1 MICAFL
7 LSTDNSSDVPA
18 ATIWYTLCV
27 DSSGILL
34 NMTSS
39 HHLTSTDFP
48 MQRIIKTW
56 WPLAASWLLMGIELP
71 ALSAVVARLAHP
83 EINLAAYGSVVFPIS
98 LIVESPIIM
107 LLAASTALSRDWTSF
122 VKLRRFMMIS
132 GLLLTALHV
141 LVAFTPLYYFIVRIM
156 GVEPQVIEPARIG
169 LMIMTPW
176 TWSIAYRRFHQGV
189 LIRFGYSRAVGIGT
203 IIRLVADI
211 SVLAIGYSI
220 GTIPGIVV
228 ATSAVAAG
236 VISEAIYAGLR
247 VRPVL
252 QNELVSAPRVE
263 PELTFSTFTTFYIPL
278 VMTSL
283 LSLIAQPIGSAAIW
297 NMPHDLESSAVW
309 PVVAGLIFMMRSLGI
324 AYNEV
329 VVALL
334 DEPGAA
340 RTLRRFALLLS
351 GGLTGVLLLVVATPL
366 SHFWFQ
372 QISGLSPD
380 LADLARAG
388 LWFAL
393 PIPAMSVY
401 QSWYQGA
408 ILHSRRTRAITE
420 AVVIYLVTIAAM
432 LWFGVASGVWT
443 GLFVG
448 LAAMAISMT
457 LQTAWLWRRSRSIL
471 AAHNAGV
478 ETALHAAEHAAA
490 K

>member
-1 MICAFL
+1 MA
-7 LSTDNSSDVPA
+7 LSHQKTN
-18 ATIWYTLCV
+18 I
-27 DSSGILL
+27 
-34 NMTSS
+34 
-39 HHLTSTDFP
+39 DFP
-48 MQRIIKTW
+48 IQRIIRTW

-71 ALSAVVARLAHP
+71 ALSAVVARLADP
-83 EINLAAYGSVVFPIS
+83 KINLAAYGSVVFPIS

-122 VKLRRFMMIS
+122 AKLRRFMMIS
-132 GLLLTALHV
+132 GFLLTALHI
-141 LVAFTPLYYFIVRIM
+141 LIAFTPLYYIVVEQIM
-156 GVEPQVIEPARIG
+156 GADPKVVEPARIG

-189 LIRFGYSRAVGIGT
+189 LIRFDQSRAVGVGT
-203 IIRLVADI
+203 IIRLITDI
-211 SVLAIGYSI
+211 TVLAIGYSI

-252 QNELVSAPRVE
+252 QNELKRAPRIE
-263 PELTFSTFTTFYIPL
+263 PELTFSAFRTFYIPL

-283 LSLIAQPIGSAAIW
+283 LTLIAQPIGSAAIW
-297 NMPHDLESSAVW
+297 RMPQALDSNAVW

-324 AYNEV
+324 AFNEV

-340 RTLRRFALLLS
+340 RALRRFALYLAV
-351 GGLTGVLLLVVATPL
+351 GLTSVLLLVVGTPL
-366 SHFWFQ
+366 SHLWFQ
-372 QISGLSPD
+372 QLSGLSSD

-401 QSWYQGA
+401 QSWYQGV

-420 AVVIYLVTIAAM
+420 AVVIYLVTVAAM
-432 LWFGVASGVWT
+432 LWFGVLSDVWI

-448 LAAMAISMT
+448 LAAMSISMV
-457 LQTAWLWRRSRSIL
+457 LQTRWLWWRSRSIL
-471 AAHNAGV
+471 AAHDASP

>member
-1 MICAFL
+1 
-7 LSTDNSSDVPA
+7 
-18 ATIWYTLCV
+18 
-27 DSSGILL
+27 
-34 NMTSS
+34 
-39 HHLTSTDFP
+39 
-48 MQRIIKTW
+48 
-56 WPLAASWLLMGIELP
+56 
-71 ALSAVVARLAHP
+71 
-83 EINLAAYGSVVFPIS
+83 
-98 LIVESPIIM
+98 
-107 LLAASTALSRDWTSF
+107 
-122 VKLRRFMMIS
+122 
-132 GLLLTALHV
+132 
-141 LVAFTPLYYFIVRIM
+141 
-156 GVEPQVIEPARIG
+156 
-169 LMIMTPW
+169 
-176 TWSIAYRRFHQGV
+176 
-189 LIRFGYSRAVGIGT
+189 
-203 IIRLVADI
+203 LVADVT
-211 SVLAIGYSI
+211 VLAIGYSI

-252 QNELVSAPRVE
+252 QSELVHATRVE
-263 PELTFSTFTTFYIPL
+263 PELTFNAFTVFYIPL

-297 NMPHDLESSAVW
+297 NMPRDLESSAVW

-340 RTLRRFALLLS
+340 RTLRRFALYLA
-351 GGLTGVLLLVVATPL
+351 GALTGVLLLVVATPL

-380 LADLARAG
+380 LTDLARAG

-432 LWFGVASGVWT
+432 LWFGVANGVWT

-448 LAAMAISMT
+448 LAAMTISMT
-457 LQTAWLWRRSRSIL
+457 LQTAWLWWRSRSIL
-471 AAHNAGV
+471 AAHHAGV
-478 ETALHAAEHAAA
+478 ETALHAAEHAAV

>member
-1 MICAFL
+1 M
-7 LSTDNSSDVPA
+7 P
-18 ATIWYTLCV
+18 
-27 DSSGILL
+27 
-34 NMTSS
+34 
-39 HHLTSTDFP
+39 
-48 MQRIIKTW
+48 RIVKTW

-71 ALSAVVARLAHP
+71 ALSAVVARLANP

-132 GLLLTALHV
+132 GLLLTALHI
-141 LVAFTPLYYFIVRIM
+141 LIAFTPLYYVIVRFM

-189 LIRFGYSRAVGIGT
+189 LIRFGYSRAVGVGT

-211 SVLAIGYSI
+211 TVLAIGYSI
-220 GTIPGIVV
+220 GTLPGIIV
-228 ATSAVAAG
+228 ATSAVATG

-252 QNELVSAPRVE
+252 NGELKSAPGVE
-263 PELTFSTFTTFYIPL
+263 PELTFNAFTTFYIPL

-297 NMPHDLESSAVW
+297 NMPRDLESSAVW

-340 RTLRRFALLLS
+340 RTLRRFALYLS
-351 GGLTGVLLLVVATPL
+351 TGLTAVLLLMVATPL
-366 SHFWFQ
+366 SHLWFQ
-372 QISGLSPD
+372 QLSGLSPA

-393 PIPAMSVY
+393 PIPALSVY

-420 AVVIYLVTIAAM
+420 AVVIYLITIGIM
-432 LWFGVASGVWT
+432 LWFGVQRGLWT

-457 LQTAWLWRRSRSIL
+457 LQTAWLWWRSRSIL
-471 AAHNAGV
+471 AAHTAGA
-478 ETALHAAEHAAA
+478 ETALHAAEHVAA